1 MQYTSHMS
9 ANMTENTTTDAS
21 IFLRDLGVRVR
32 SLRARRGISRR
43 ILAKDS
49 GVSERYLA
57 ELESGNGNI
66 SVLRLRQVAN
76 AMGAS
81 VEDLVAERIDR
92 SPAREYLDAYIR
104 QADGAEIA
112 RLYDEVSARGRVQ
125 PMLIA
130 LIGLRG
136 AGKSTL
142 GTALAER
149 LSLPFT
155 ELVKSI
161 EGRAGIDVNEIFSL
175 AGQAT
180 YRRYER
186 QCLDD
191 IIQRRE
197 RGVVAVG
204 GSLVSE
210 MGTYKRLLG
219 SCVTI
224 WLRATPDEHMN
235 RVIAQGDKRP
245 MAGNLTAMD
254 DLKRIL
260 IERESLCEQADYS
273 VDTSGRSIKESL
285 EEILGLAGVR
295 RIASHQEVA

>member
-1 MQYTSHMS
+1 
-9 ANMTENTTTDAS
+9 MTAEAQHNTTPDAGF
-21 IFLRDLGVRVR
+21 FLNGLGSRVR
-32 SLRARRGISRR
+32 SMRARRGMSRR
-43 ILAKDS
+43 NLAKDS

-57 ELESGNGNI
+57 DLESGNGNI
-66 SVLRLRQVAN
+66 SVLRLRQVAM

-81 VEDLVAERIDR
+81 IEELVAEQIDR
-92 SPAREYLDAYIR
+92 TPAREYLNSYIR
-104 QADGAEIA
+104 NADNSEIA
-112 RLYDEVSARGRVQ
+112 RLYEEISARGRVQ
-125 PMLIA
+125 PKLIA
-130 LIGLRG
+130 FIGLRG

-142 GTALAER
+142 GAALAKR
-149 LSLPFT
+149 LSLPFI

-161 EGRAGIDVNEIFSL
+161 ETRAGIDVNEIFSL

-186 QCLDD
+186 QCLDE
-191 IIQRRE
+191 IIE
-197 RGVVAVG
+197 RGEPSVIAVG

-210 MGTYKRLLG
+210 LGTYERLLG

-224 WLRATPDEHMN
+224 WLRANADDHMN

-245 MAGNLTAMD
+245 MAGNLRAMD

-273 VDTSGRSIKESL
+273 VDTSGRSIDEVL
-285 EEILGLAGVR
+285 DEILSLAGVR
-295 RIASHQEVA
+295 KIVTQQEEV

>member
-1 MQYTSHMS
+1 MPDNESQDAHAFLS
-9 ANMTENTTTDAS
+9 A
-21 IFLRDLGVRVR
+21 LGARVR

-43 ILAKDS
+43 ILANDS

-57 ELESGNGNI
+57 ALESGSGNI
-66 SVLRLRQVAN
+66 SILRLRQVAQ
-76 AMGAS
+76 AIGVS
-81 VEDLVAERIDR
+81 VEDLVAAQTYR
-92 SPAREYLDAYIR
+92 SAAQEYLTTYIR
-104 QADGAEIA
+104 QADDLEVGKLYEEI
-112 RLYDEVSARGRVQ
+112 STRGRVQ
-125 PMLIA
+125 PRLIA

-142 GTALAER
+142 GAALAKR
-149 LSLPFT
+149 LSLPFI

-161 EGRAGIDVNEIFSL
+161 EARAGIEVNEIFLL

-191 IIQRRE
+191 IIERRE
-197 RGVVAVG
+197 CAVIAVG

-210 MGTYKRLLG
+210 ASTYERLLG

-224 WLRATPDEHMN
+224 WLRANPDDHMN
-235 RVIAQGDKRP
+235 RVIAQGDQRP
-245 MAGNLTAMD
+245 MAGAPRAMD

-260 IERESLCEQADYS
+260 IEREGLCEQADYS
-273 VDTSGRSIKESL
+273 VNTSGRGIEETL
-285 EEILGLAGVR
+285 DEILDLHGVQK
-295 RIASHQEVA
+295 IATHEEVA